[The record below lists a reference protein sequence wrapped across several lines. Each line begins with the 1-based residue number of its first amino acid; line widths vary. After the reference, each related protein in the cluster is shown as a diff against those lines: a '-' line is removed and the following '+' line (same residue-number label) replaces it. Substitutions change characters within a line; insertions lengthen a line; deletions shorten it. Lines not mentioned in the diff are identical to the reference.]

1 MNIRR
6 LILLIAMAGLLP
18 AAQANPAWAPVS
30 LEHTRSFE
38 MSSRHTGQRYRIFIG
53 LPSRPAPSAGY
64 PVLYALDGGRFF
76 PLLDAARDKPSANAA
91 HQARFAARHGEA
103 PDGLVVGI
111 GYASGERVD
120 IDARSLDYTPAHDCK
135 PPCEGVGALGS
146 GGGDRFLDFIERELK
161 PLIAREFPVDAQRQ
175 TLFGHSYGGLF
186 TLYALMQRPD
196 SFQRYYALSPS
207 LWFGDALLM
216 KRLPGFAAGLRAN
229 PQPARL
235 RVVVGMQE
243 EFMPGG
249 VPHPFAARRM
259 VSHPRAF
266 AEQAAEAGL
275 TASFEALDGES
286 HGSIVFRAPPR
297 LIAFA
302 FGP

>member
-1 MNIRR
+1 MTARR
-6 LILLIAMAGLLP
+6 LILLIAMVALLP

-76 PLLDAARDKPSANAA
+76 PLLDAARDKPSANAD
-91 HQARFAARHGEA
+91 HQVRFAARHGEA

-146 GGGDRFLDFIERELK
+146 GGAERFLDFIERELK

-186 TLYALMQRPD
+186 TLYALMQRPG

-216 KRLPGFAAGLRAN
+216 QRLPGFASTLAERPL
-229 PQPARL
+229 PLKVRL
-235 RVVVGMQE
+235 VSGVLE
-243 EFMPGG
+243 EFARGG
-249 VPHPFAARRM
+249 VPHRAAHRRM
-259 VSHPRAF
+259 VAYPRTF
-266 AEQAAEAGL
+266 AERLQAAGL
-275 TASFEALDGES
+275 AAHFEAWEGED
-286 HGSIVFRAPPR
+286 HGSIVYRAAPG
-297 LIAFA
+297 LLGFA
-302 FGP
+302 FTP